1 MHDGRR
7 NIVASASAAARGLG
21 LRLGMPLAQAQA
33 MVPGLTVR
41 DAAPAEDA
49 AALERLAAWCLGVSP
64 LTAADPPDGVWIDV
78 TGCAHLYGG
87 EEPLLRT
94 LLSRLGRKGMQA
106 KAAIAD
112 TPGAAHALARFGD
125 ASLTIVAPGGAP
137 DAMALL
143 PIAALRLDPATG
155 NGLRRL
161 GLRQVGQL
169 AKVPRGPLARRFGHN
184 VLLRLDQA
192 LGRVP
197 EAIQPVLPPGVI
209 AVRREFVEPISTPEA
224 FHAVI
229 QVLVAEACTVLD
241 ASGKGARQ
249 LDLVF
254 ERVDGTM
261 QVLRVGT
268 ARPVRHAPHLVRLLG
283 EQVET
288 VEPRLGI
295 EAMRLVL
302 PLVEPLPPSQD
313 AGLVP
318 GEAPQADLSELVDRL
333 LNRLGTGTVYHLH
346 PTETDVPERVQQAT
360 SALADKAAA
369 TWVSSAAMSP
379 WPRPVRLLR
388 RPEPVEALALL
399 PSYPPRA
406 FTWRRVRHLVTRADG
421 PERITGEWWR
431 ATAERDAVR
440 DYWTVENQAGRRFWL
455 FRQGDGADPA
465 TGSLGWFLHGFF

>member
-1 MHDGRR
+1 M
-7 NIVASASAAARGLG
+7 VAGASAAAHGLG

-41 DAAPAEDA
+41 DAALAEDA
-49 AALERLAAWCLGVSP
+49 AALGRLAAWCLGVSP

-78 TGCAHLYGG
+78 TGCAHLHGG

-94 LLSRLGRKGMQA
+94 LLSHLVRKGMQA

-112 TPGAAHALARFGD
+112 TPGAAHALARFGK
-125 ASLTIVAPGGAP
+125 ASLTVVAPGGALG
-137 DAMALL
+137 AMALL
-143 PIAALRLDPATG
+143 PIAALRLDPATV

-169 AKVPRGPLARRFGHN
+169 AAAPRGPLARRFGHA

-192 LGRVP
+192 MGQVP
-197 EAIQPVLPPGVI
+197 EAIQPVLPPDVI
-209 AVRREFVEPISTPEA
+209 AVRREFVEPISTSEA

-229 QVLVAEACTVLD
+229 QVLVAEACTALD

-254 ERVDGTM
+254 ERVDGTV
-261 QVLRVGT
+261 QVVRVGT
-268 ARPVRHAPHLVRLLG
+268 AQPVRHAPHLARLLG

-313 AGLVP
+313 SGLVP
-318 GEAPQADLSELVDRL
+318 GEAPKADLSELVDRL
-333 LNRLGTGTVYHLH
+333 LNRLGTGTVYRLH
-346 PTETDVPERVQQAT
+346 AAESDVPERVQQMA
-360 SALADKAAA
+360 SVLAEKPGAVA
-369 TWVSSAAMSP
+369 WMSP

-388 RPEPVEALALL
+388 RPEPVEALAML

-440 DYWTVENQAGRRFWL
+440 DYWAVENQAGRRFWL

-465 TGSLGWFLHGFF
+465 TGGLGWFLHGFF